1 MAFVQAIVRAY
12 EARQMS
18 ALGALEK
25 AQIPPDLIDDADERI
40 TALQM
45 EALSDAAMRELDD
58 EALGWFERRLPW
70 GSYGMLARASIS
82 APQLGLALARW
93 CRHHGLIAQ
102 DIQLQLSEQAGI
114 ATLTLHESRP
124 LGGMREFCMV
134 SVLRNIHGFA
144 SWLINEPI
152 SLLHASFPF
161 SEPAHADV
169 YKVLFAPGSIAF
181 DAPVASLQF
190 EARWLQAPLARDE
203 AALNRMLQRALPIQV
218 RPYQREKTL
227 VQRVRHLLAA
237 SGESS
242 RRLKRCP
249 ASCIC
254 RSAACTASSRKKV
267 FRCRPSRTIS
277 GVNARLRCCCAPAA
291 PSSAWP
297 RPAAFSTTKALSAPF
312 ASGQGCPLRNFAKP
326 PASVPSDAR
335 NSPCRN
341 PQKTGRQSLMG
352 YGHSAITSAMQG

>member
-1 MAFVQAIVRAY
+1 MLTPSLVKTPLPHHASSVLKSHPAITPMAFVQAIVRAY

-25 AQIPPDLIDDADERI
+25 AQIPPDLVDDADERI

-134 SVLRNIHGFA
+134 SVLRNIHGFS

-161 SEPAHADV
+161 SEPAHASV

-237 SGESS
+237 SGEEQQTAETLS
-242 RRLKRCP
+242 RQLHLSQRSLHRQLKEEGISLQALKDDIRRERAIALLLRTSRPIKRVAQACGFLNDKSFIRAFRLWTGLSPSEFRK
-249 ASCIC
+249 
-254 RSAACTASSRKKV
+254 TA
-267 FRCRPSRTIS
+267 
-277 GVNARLRCCCAPAA
+277 
-291 PSSAWP
+291 
-297 RPAAFSTTKALSAPF
+297 
-312 ASGQGCPLRNFAKP
+312 GQRA
-326 PASVPSDAR
+326 V
-335 NSPCRN
+335 
-341 PQKTGRQSLMG
+341 
-352 YGHSAITSAMQG
+352 

>member
-1 MAFVQAIVRAY
+1 
-12 EARQMS
+12 MS

-25 AQIPPDLIDDADERI
+25 AQIPPDLINDANERI

-124 LGGMREFCMV
+124 LESMREFCMV

-237 SGESS
+237 SGEEQQTAETLS
-242 RRLKRCP
+242 RQLHLSQRSLHRQLKEEGISLQALKDDIRRERAIALLLRTSRPIKRVAQACGFLNDKSFIRAFRLWTGLSPSEFRKTAGQR
-249 ASCIC
+249 
-254 RSAACTASSRKKV
+254 AA
-267 FRCRPSRTIS
+267 
-277 GVNARLRCCCAPAA
+277 
-291 PSSAWP
+291 
-297 RPAAFSTTKALSAPF
+297 
-312 ASGQGCPLRNFAKP
+312 
-326 PASVPSDAR
+326 
-335 NSPCRN
+335 
-341 PQKTGRQSLMG
+341 
-352 YGHSAITSAMQG
+352 

>member
-12 EARQMS
+12 EERQMS
-18 ALGALEK
+18 ALCALEK
-25 AQIPPDLIDDADERI
+25 AQIPPDLIHQNRERI

-82 APQLGLALARW
+82 APHLGLALARW
-93 CRHHGLIAQ
+93 CRHHGLIAP

-114 ATLTLHESRP
+114 ATLTLHEVRA
-124 LGGMREFCMV
+124 LGEMREFCLL

-161 SEPAHADV
+161 AEPAHASV
-169 YKVLFAPGSIAF
+169 YHVLFAPGSVEF
-181 DAPVASLQF
+181 EAPVASLQF
-190 EARWLQAPLARDE
+190 ESRWLQAPLARDE

-227 VQRVRHLLAA
+227 VQRVRQLLAA
-237 SGESS
+237 SGEEQQTAETLS
-242 RRLKRCP
+242 RQLHLSQRSLHRQLKEEGASLQALKDDIRRERAIALLLRTSRPIKRVAQACGFLNDKSFIRAFRLWTGLSPSEFRK
-249 ASCIC
+249 
-254 RSAACTASSRKKV
+254 TAGQ
-267 FRCRPSRTIS
+267 RP
-277 GVNARLRCCCAPAA
+277 
-291 PSSAWP
+291 
-297 RPAAFSTTKALSAPF
+297 
-312 ASGQGCPLRNFAKP
+312 Q
-326 PASVPSDAR
+326 
-335 NSPCRN
+335 
-341 PQKTGRQSLMG
+341 
-352 YGHSAITSAMQG
+352 

>member
-12 EARQMS
+12 EERQMS

-25 AQIPPDLIDDADERI
+25 AQIPPNLIHQNRERI

-82 APQLGLALARW
+82 APHLGLALARW
-93 CRHHGLIAQ
+93 CRHHGLIAP

-114 ATLTLHESRP
+114 ATLTLHEVRA
-124 LGGMREFCMV
+124 LGEIREFCLL

-161 SEPAHADV
+161 AEPAHASV
-169 YKVLFAPGSIAF
+169 YHVLFAPGSVEF
-181 DAPVASLQF
+181 EAPVASLQF
-190 EARWLQAPLARDE
+190 ESRWLQAPLARDE

-227 VQRVRHLLAA
+227 VQRVRQLLAA
-237 SGESS
+237 SGEEQQTAETLS
-242 RRLKRCP
+242 RQLHLSQRSLHRQLKEEGASLQALKDDIRRERAIALLLRTSRPIKRVAQACGFLNDKSFIRAFRLWTGLSPSEFRK
-249 ASCIC
+249 
-254 RSAACTASSRKKV
+254 TAGQ
-267 FRCRPSRTIS
+267 RP
-277 GVNARLRCCCAPAA
+277 
-291 PSSAWP
+291 
-297 RPAAFSTTKALSAPF
+297 
-312 ASGQGCPLRNFAKP
+312 Q
-326 PASVPSDAR
+326 
-335 NSPCRN
+335 
-341 PQKTGRQSLMG
+341 
-352 YGHSAITSAMQG
+352 

>member
-12 EARQMS
+12 EERQMS

-25 AQIPPDLIDDADERI
+25 AQIPPDLIHQNRERI

-82 APQLGLALARW
+82 APHLGLALARW
-93 CRHHGLIAQ
+93 CRHHGLIAP

-114 ATLTLHESRP
+114 ATLTLHEVRA
-124 LGGMREFCMV
+124 LGEMREFCLL

-161 SEPAHADV
+161 AEPAHASV
-169 YKVLFAPGSIAF
+169 YHVLFAPGSVEF
-181 DAPVASLQF
+181 EAPVASLQF
-190 EARWLQAPLARDE
+190 ESRWLQAPLARDE

-227 VQRVRHLLAA
+227 VQRVRQLLAA
-237 SGESS
+237 SGEEQQ
-242 RRLKRCP
+242 
-249 ASCIC
+249 
-254 RSAACTASSRKKV
+254 TAETLSRKLHLSQRSLHRQLKEEGASLQALKDDIRRERAIALLLRTSRPIKRV
-267 FRCRPSRTIS
+267 AQACGFLNDKSFIRAFRLWTGLSPSEFRKTAGQRP
-277 GVNARLRCCCAPAA
+277 
-291 PSSAWP
+291 
-297 RPAAFSTTKALSAPF
+297 
-312 ASGQGCPLRNFAKP
+312 Q
-326 PASVPSDAR
+326 
-335 NSPCRN
+335 
-341 PQKTGRQSLMG
+341 
-352 YGHSAITSAMQG
+352 

>member
-12 EARQMS
+12 EERQMS

-25 AQIPPDLIDDADERI
+25 AQIPPGLIHQNRERI

-82 APQLGLALARW
+82 APHLGLALARW
-93 CRHHGLIAQ
+93 CRHHGLIAP

-114 ATLTLHESRP
+114 ATLTLHEVRA
-124 LGGMREFCMV
+124 LGEMREFCLL

-161 SEPAHADV
+161 AEPAHASV
-169 YKVLFAPGSIAF
+169 YHVLFAPGSVEF
-181 DAPVASLQF
+181 EAPVASLQF
-190 EARWLQAPLARDE
+190 ESRWLQAPLARDE

-227 VQRVRHLLAA
+227 VQRVRQLLAA
-237 SGESS
+237 SGEEQQ
-242 RRLKRCP
+242 
-249 ASCIC
+249 
-254 RSAACTASSRKKV
+254 TAETLSRKLHLSQRSLHRQLKEEGASLQALKDDIRRERAIALLLRTSRPIKRV
-267 FRCRPSRTIS
+267 AQACGFLNDKSFIRAFRLWTGLSPSEFRKTAGQRP
-277 GVNARLRCCCAPAA
+277 
-291 PSSAWP
+291 
-297 RPAAFSTTKALSAPF
+297 
-312 ASGQGCPLRNFAKP
+312 Q
-326 PASVPSDAR
+326 
-335 NSPCRN
+335 
-341 PQKTGRQSLMG
+341 
-352 YGHSAITSAMQG
+352 

>member
-12 EARQMS
+12 EERQMS

-25 AQIPPDLIDDADERI
+25 AQIPPDLIHQNRERI

-82 APQLGLALARW
+82 APHLGLALARW
-93 CRHHGLIAQ
+93 CRHHGLIAP

-114 ATLTLHESRP
+114 ATLTLHEVRA
-124 LGGMREFCMV
+124 LGEMREFCLL

-161 SEPAHADV
+161 AEPAHASV
-169 YKVLFAPGSIAF
+169 YHVLFAPGSVEF
-181 DAPVASLQF
+181 EAPVASLQF
-190 EARWLQAPLARDE
+190 ESRWLQAPLARDE
-203 AALNRMLQRALPIQV
+203 VALNRMLQRALPIQV

-227 VQRVRHLLAA
+227 VQRVRQLLAA
-237 SGESS
+237 SGEEQQTAETLS
-242 RRLKRCP
+242 RQLHLSQRSLHRQLKEEGASLQALKDDIRRERAIALLLRTSRPIKRVAQACGFLNDKSFIRAFRLWTGLSPSEFRK
-249 ASCIC
+249 
-254 RSAACTASSRKKV
+254 TAGQ
-267 FRCRPSRTIS
+267 RP
-277 GVNARLRCCCAPAA
+277 
-291 PSSAWP
+291 
-297 RPAAFSTTKALSAPF
+297 
-312 ASGQGCPLRNFAKP
+312 Q
-326 PASVPSDAR
+326 
-335 NSPCRN
+335 
-341 PQKTGRQSLMG
+341 
-352 YGHSAITSAMQG
+352 

>member
-12 EARQMS
+12 EERQMS

-25 AQIPPDLIDDADERI
+25 AQIPPDLIHQNRERI

-82 APQLGLALARW
+82 APHLGLALARW
-93 CRHHGLIAQ
+93 CRHHGLIAP

-114 ATLTLHESRP
+114 ATLTLHEVRA
-124 LGGMREFCMV
+124 LGEMREFCLL

-161 SEPAHADV
+161 AEPAHASV
-169 YKVLFAPGSIAF
+169 YHVLFAPGSVEF
-181 DAPVASLQF
+181 EAPVASLQF
-190 EARWLQAPLARDE
+190 ESRWLQAPLARDE

-227 VQRVRHLLAA
+227 VQRVRQLLAA
-237 SGESS
+237 SGEEQQTAETLS
-242 RRLKRCP
+242 RQLHLSQRSLHRQLKEEGASLQALKDDIRRERAIALLLRTSRPIKRVAQACGFLNDKSFIRAFRLWTGLSPSEFRK
-249 ASCIC
+249 
-254 RSAACTASSRKKV
+254 TAGQ
-267 FRCRPSRTIS
+267 RP
-277 GVNARLRCCCAPAA
+277 
-291 PSSAWP
+291 
-297 RPAAFSTTKALSAPF
+297 
-312 ASGQGCPLRNFAKP
+312 
-326 PASVPSDAR
+326 
-335 NSPCRN
+335 
-341 PQKTGRQSLMG
+341 
-352 YGHSAITSAMQG
+352 H

>member
-12 EARQMS
+12 EQRQMS
-18 ALGALEK
+18 PLAALEK
-25 AQIPPDLIDDADERI
+25 AQIPPELVTDAKECI

-58 EALGWFERRLPW
+58 EALGWFGRTMPW

-82 APQLGLALARW
+82 APHLGLALARW
-93 CRHHGLIAQ
+93 CRHHRLISGG
-102 DIQLQLSEQAGI
+102 DIVLSLGEQAGT

-124 LGGMREFCMV
+124 LGEMREFCLI
-134 SVLRNIHGFA
+134 SVLRNVHGFA

-152 SLLHASFPF
+152 TLQHASFPF
-161 SEPAHADV
+161 AAPAHASV
-169 YKVLFAPGSIAF
+169 YEVLFAPGSVEF

-237 SGESS
+237 SGEEQQTAETLS
-242 RRLKRCP
+242 RQLHLSQRSLHRQLKDEGVSLQALKDEIRRERAIALLLRTSRPIKRVAQACGFLNDKSFIRAFRLWTGLSPSEFRK
-249 ASCIC
+249 
-254 RSAACTASSRKKV
+254 SAGQ
-267 FRCRPSRTIS
+267 RPT
-277 GVNARLRCCCAPAA
+277 
-291 PSSAWP
+291 
-297 RPAAFSTTKALSAPF
+297 
-312 ASGQGCPLRNFAKP
+312 
-326 PASVPSDAR
+326 
-335 NSPCRN
+335 
-341 PQKTGRQSLMG
+341 
-352 YGHSAITSAMQG
+352 

>member
-1 MAFVQAIVRAY
+1 
-12 EARQMS
+12 
-18 ALGALEK
+18 
-25 AQIPPDLIDDADERI
+25 
-40 TALQM
+40 M

-124 LGGMREFCMV
+124 LGSMREFCMV

-161 SEPAHADV
+161 SEPAHASV

-237 SGESS
+237 SGEEQQTAETLS
-242 RRLKRCP
+242 RQLHLSQRSLHRQLKEEGISLQALKDDIRRERAIALLLRTSRPIKRVAQACGFLNDKSFIRAFRLWTGLSPSEFRK
-249 ASCIC
+249 
-254 RSAACTASSRKKV
+254 TA
-267 FRCRPSRTIS
+267 
-277 GVNARLRCCCAPAA
+277 
-291 PSSAWP
+291 
-297 RPAAFSTTKALSAPF
+297 
-312 ASGQGCPLRNFAKP
+312 GQRA
-326 PASVPSDAR
+326 V
-335 NSPCRN
+335 
-341 PQKTGRQSLMG
+341 
-352 YGHSAITSAMQG
+352 

>member
-25 AQIPPDLIDDADERI
+25 AQIPPDLIHQNRERI

-82 APQLGLALARW
+82 APHLGLALARW
-93 CRHHGLIAQ
+93 CRHHGLIAP

-114 ATLTLHESRP
+114 ATLTLHEVRA
-124 LGGMREFCMV
+124 LGEMREFCLL

-161 SEPAHADV
+161 AEPAHASV
-169 YKVLFAPGSIAF
+169 YHVLFAPGSVEF
-181 DAPVASLQF
+181 EAPVASLQF
-190 EARWLQAPLARDE
+190 ESRWLQAPLARDE

-227 VQRVRHLLAA
+227 VQRVRQLLAA
-237 SGESS
+237 SGEEQQTAETLS
-242 RRLKRCP
+242 RQLHLSQRSLHRQLKEEGASLQALKDDIRRERAIALLLRTSRPIKRVAQACGFLNDKSFIRAFRLWTGLSPSEFRK
-249 ASCIC
+249 
-254 RSAACTASSRKKV
+254 TAGQRPHLDQPCKKIQ
-267 FRCRPSRTIS
+267 RI
-277 GVNARLRCCCAPAA
+277 GL
-291 PSSAWP
+291 
-297 RPAAFSTTKALSAPF
+297 LS
-312 ASGQGCPLRNFAKP
+312 Q
-326 PASVPSDAR
+326 
-335 NSPCRN
+335 
-341 PQKTGRQSLMG
+341 TE
-352 YGHSAITSAMQG
+352 YGP

>member
-1 MAFVQAIVRAY
+1 MAFVKAIVSAY

-25 AQIPPDLIDDADERI
+25 AQIPPDLIHDANERI

-124 LGGMREFCMV
+124 LGAMREFCMV

-161 SEPAHADV
+161 AEPAHADV

-237 SGESS
+237 SGEEQQTAETLS
-242 RRLKRCP
+242 RQLHLSQRSLHRQLKEEGISLQALKDDIRRERAIALLLRTSRPIKRVAQACGFLNDKSFIRAFRLWTGLSPSEFRKTAGQR
-249 ASCIC
+249 
-254 RSAACTASSRKKV
+254 AA
-267 FRCRPSRTIS
+267 
-277 GVNARLRCCCAPAA
+277 
-291 PSSAWP
+291 
-297 RPAAFSTTKALSAPF
+297 
-312 ASGQGCPLRNFAKP
+312 
-326 PASVPSDAR
+326 
-335 NSPCRN
+335 
-341 PQKTGRQSLMG
+341 
-352 YGHSAITSAMQG
+352 

>member
-1 MAFVQAIVRAY
+1 MAFVKAIVSAY

-25 AQIPPDLIDDADERI
+25 AQIPPDLINDANERI

-93 CRHHGLIAQ
+93 CRHHCLIAQ

-124 LGGMREFCMV
+124 LGAMREFCMV

-161 SEPAHADV
+161 AEPAHADV

-237 SGESS
+237 SGEEQQTAETLS
-242 RRLKRCP
+242 RQLHLSQRSLHRQLKEEGISLQALKDDIRRERAIALLLRTSRPIKRVAQACGFLNDKSFIRAFRLWTGLSPSEFRKTAGQR
-249 ASCIC
+249 
-254 RSAACTASSRKKV
+254 AA
-267 FRCRPSRTIS
+267 
-277 GVNARLRCCCAPAA
+277 
-291 PSSAWP
+291 
-297 RPAAFSTTKALSAPF
+297 
-312 ASGQGCPLRNFAKP
+312 
-326 PASVPSDAR
+326 
-335 NSPCRN
+335 
-341 PQKTGRQSLMG
+341 
-352 YGHSAITSAMQG
+352 

>member
-25 AQIPPDLIDDADERI
+25 AQIPPELINDAEERI

-82 APQLGLALARW
+82 APHLGLALARW

-102 DIQLQLSEQAGI
+102 DLQLQLGEQAGI

-124 LGGMREFCMV
+124 LGSMREFCMV

-161 SEPAHADV
+161 AEPAHADV
-169 YKVLFAPGSIAF
+169 YRVLFAPGSIAF
-181 DAPVASLQF
+181 GAPVASLQF

-237 SGESS
+237 SGEEQQTAETLS
-242 RRLKRCP
+242 RQLHLSQRSLHRQLKEEGVSLQALKDDIRRERAIALLLRTSRPIKRVAQACGFLNDKSFIRAFRLWTGLSPSEFRK
-249 ASCIC
+249 
-254 RSAACTASSRKKV
+254 TA
-267 FRCRPSRTIS
+267 
-277 GVNARLRCCCAPAA
+277 
-291 PSSAWP
+291 
-297 RPAAFSTTKALSAPF
+297 
-312 ASGQGCPLRNFAKP
+312 GQRA
-326 PASVPSDAR
+326 V
-335 NSPCRN
+335 
-341 PQKTGRQSLMG
+341 
-352 YGHSAITSAMQG
+352 

>member
-1 MAFVQAIVRAY
+1 MLKSHPAITPMAFVQAIVRAY

-25 AQIPPDLIDDADERI
+25 AQIPPELINDAEERI

-82 APQLGLALARW
+82 APHLGLALSRW

-102 DIQLQLSEQAGI
+102 DLQLQLCEQAGI

-124 LGGMREFCMV
+124 LGSMREFCMV

-161 SEPAHADV
+161 AEPAHADV

-181 DAPVASLQF
+181 GAPVASLQF

-237 SGESS
+237 SGEEQQTAETLS
-242 RRLKRCP
+242 RQLHLSQRSLHRQLKEEGVSLQALKDDIRRERAIALLLRTSRPIKRVAQACGFLNDKSFIRAFRLWTGLSPSEFRK
-249 ASCIC
+249 
-254 RSAACTASSRKKV
+254 TA
-267 FRCRPSRTIS
+267 
-277 GVNARLRCCCAPAA
+277 
-291 PSSAWP
+291 
-297 RPAAFSTTKALSAPF
+297 
-312 ASGQGCPLRNFAKP
+312 GQRA
-326 PASVPSDAR
+326 V
-335 NSPCRN
+335 
-341 PQKTGRQSLMG
+341 
-352 YGHSAITSAMQG
+352 

>member
-1 MAFVQAIVRAY
+1 MAFVKAIVRAY

-25 AQIPPDLIDDADERI
+25 AQIPPDLINDAEERI

-93 CRHHGLIAQ
+93 CRHHGLMAQ

-124 LGGMREFCMV
+124 LESMREFCML

-237 SGESS
+237 SGEEQQTAETLS
-242 RRLKRCP
+242 RQLHLSQRSLHRQLKEEGISLQALKDDIRRERAIALLLRTSRPIKRVAQACGFLNDKSFIRAFRLWTGLSPSEFRKTAGQR
-249 ASCIC
+249 
-254 RSAACTASSRKKV
+254 AA
-267 FRCRPSRTIS
+267 
-277 GVNARLRCCCAPAA
+277 
-291 PSSAWP
+291 
-297 RPAAFSTTKALSAPF
+297 
-312 ASGQGCPLRNFAKP
+312 
-326 PASVPSDAR
+326 
-335 NSPCRN
+335 
-341 PQKTGRQSLMG
+341 
-352 YGHSAITSAMQG
+352 

>member
-25 AQIPPDLIDDADERI
+25 AQIPPELINDAEERI

-82 APQLGLALARW
+82 APHLGLALARW

-102 DIQLQLSEQAGI
+102 DLQLQLCEQAGI

-124 LGGMREFCMV
+124 LGSMREFCMV

-161 SEPAHADV
+161 AEPAHADV

-181 DAPVASLQF
+181 GAPVASLQF

-237 SGESS
+237 SGEEQQTAETLS
-242 RRLKRCP
+242 RQLHLSQRSLHRQLKEEGVSLQALKDDIRRERAIALLLRTSRPIKRVAQACGFLNDKSFIRAFRLWTGLSPSEFRK
-249 ASCIC
+249 
-254 RSAACTASSRKKV
+254 TA
-267 FRCRPSRTIS
+267 
-277 GVNARLRCCCAPAA
+277 
-291 PSSAWP
+291 
-297 RPAAFSTTKALSAPF
+297 
-312 ASGQGCPLRNFAKP
+312 GQRA
-326 PASVPSDAR
+326 V
-335 NSPCRN
+335 
-341 PQKTGRQSLMG
+341 
-352 YGHSAITSAMQG
+352 

>member
-25 AQIPPDLIDDADERI
+25 AQIPPELINDAEERI

-82 APQLGLALARW
+82 APHLGLALARW

-102 DIQLQLSEQAGI
+102 DLQLQLGEQAGI
-114 ATLTLHESRP
+114 ATLTLHEGRP
-124 LGGMREFCMV
+124 LGSMREFCMV

-161 SEPAHADV
+161 AEPAHADV

-181 DAPVASLQF
+181 GAPVASLQF

-237 SGESS
+237 SGEEQQTAETLS
-242 RRLKRCP
+242 RQLHLSQRSLHRQLKEEGVSLQALKDDIRRERAIALLLRTSRPIKRVAQACGFLNDKSFIRAFRLWTGLSPSEFRK
-249 ASCIC
+249 
-254 RSAACTASSRKKV
+254 TA
-267 FRCRPSRTIS
+267 
-277 GVNARLRCCCAPAA
+277 
-291 PSSAWP
+291 
-297 RPAAFSTTKALSAPF
+297 
-312 ASGQGCPLRNFAKP
+312 GQRA
-326 PASVPSDAR
+326 V
-335 NSPCRN
+335 
-341 PQKTGRQSLMG
+341 
-352 YGHSAITSAMQG
+352 

>member
-25 AQIPPDLIDDADERI
+25 AQIPPELINDPEERI

-82 APQLGLALARW
+82 APHLGLALARW

-102 DIQLQLSEQAGI
+102 DLQLQLGEQAGI

-124 LGGMREFCMV
+124 LGSMREFCMV

-161 SEPAHADV
+161 AEPAHADV

-181 DAPVASLQF
+181 GAPVASLQF

-237 SGESS
+237 SGEEQQTAETLS
-242 RRLKRCP
+242 RQLHLSQRSLHRQLKEEGVSLQALKDDIRRERAIALLLRTSRPIKRVAQACGFLNDKSFIRAFRLWTGLSPSEFRK
-249 ASCIC
+249 
-254 RSAACTASSRKKV
+254 TA
-267 FRCRPSRTIS
+267 
-277 GVNARLRCCCAPAA
+277 
-291 PSSAWP
+291 
-297 RPAAFSTTKALSAPF
+297 
-312 ASGQGCPLRNFAKP
+312 GQRA
-326 PASVPSDAR
+326 V
-335 NSPCRN
+335 
-341 PQKTGRQSLMG
+341 
-352 YGHSAITSAMQG
+352 

>member
-12 EARQMS
+12 EERQMS

-25 AQIPPDLIDDADERI
+25 AQIPPDLIHQNRERI

-82 APQLGLALARW
+82 APHLGLALARW
-93 CRHHGLIAQ
+93 CRHHGLIAP

-114 ATLTLHESRP
+114 ATLTLHEVRA
-124 LGGMREFCMV
+124 LGEMREFCLL

-161 SEPAHADV
+161 AEPAHASV
-169 YKVLFAPGSIAF
+169 YHVLFAPGSVEF
-181 DAPVASLQF
+181 EAPVASLQF
-190 EARWLQAPLARDE
+190 ESRWLQAPLARDE

-227 VQRVRHLLAA
+227 VQRVRQLLAA
-237 SGESS
+237 SGEEQQTAETLS
-242 RRLKRCP
+242 RQLHLSQRSLHRQLKEEGASLQALKDDIRRERAIALLLRTSRPIKRVAQACGFLNDKSFIRAFRLWTGLSPSEFRK
-249 ASCIC
+249 
-254 RSAACTASSRKKV
+254 TAGQ
-267 FRCRPSRTIS
+267 RP
-277 GVNARLRCCCAPAA
+277 
-291 PSSAWP
+291 
-297 RPAAFSTTKALSAPF
+297 
-312 ASGQGCPLRNFAKP
+312 Q
-326 PASVPSDAR
+326 
-335 NSPCRN
+335 
-341 PQKTGRQSLMG
+341 
-352 YGHSAITSAMQG
+352 

>member
-25 AQIPPDLIDDADERI
+25 AQIPPDLINDANERI

-124 LGGMREFCMV
+124 LESMREFCMV

-152 SLLHASFPF
+152 SPLHASFPF
-161 SEPAHADV
+161 PSPRMPMSTRCCSHRA
-169 YKVLFAPGSIAF
+169 
-181 DAPVASLQF
+181 ASLLMPSSPVCSLKH
-190 EARWLQAPLARDE
+190 AGCRHRWRATRRPSTGCCSAPCRSRCAPTS
-203 AALNRMLQRALPIQV
+203 A
-218 RPYQREKTL
+218 
-227 VQRVRHLLAA
+227 
-237 SGESS
+237 
-242 RRLKRCP
+242 RRLWCS
-249 ASCIC
+249 ACAIC
-254 RSAACTASSRKKV
+254 
-267 FRCRPSRTIS
+267 
-277 GVNARLRCCCAPAA
+277 
-291 PSSAWP
+291 W
-297 RPAAFSTTKALSAPF
+297 
-312 ASGQGCPLRNFAKP
+312 P
-326 PASVPSDAR
+326 PAGGAAD
-335 NSPCRN
+335 
-341 PQKTGRQSLMG
+341 G
-352 YGHSAITSAMQG
+352 